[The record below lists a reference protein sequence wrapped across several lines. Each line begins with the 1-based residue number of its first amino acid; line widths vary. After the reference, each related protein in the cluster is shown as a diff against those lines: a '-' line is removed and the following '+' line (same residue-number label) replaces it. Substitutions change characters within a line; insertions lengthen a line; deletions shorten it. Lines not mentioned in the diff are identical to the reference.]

1 MPAGENVRRI
11 KMTFKEKVMNY
22 TKESQKIRSEA
33 NKEKKPSDYYRKRG
47 DGYFEYLVSIV
58 FDVQWMIKTIQNDSM
73 TDEAKIRELKH
84 TIERQMEEDQ

>member
-1 MPAGENVRRI
+1 
-11 KMTFKEKVMNY
+11 MTFKEKIMNY
-22 TKESQKIRSEA
+22 TEESQKIRSEA
-33 NKEKKPSDYYRKRG
+33 KKEKKLNDYYRKRG

-58 FDVQWMIKTIQNDSM
+58 FDVQWMIQIIQNDSI

>member
-1 MPAGENVRRI
+1 
-11 KMTFKEKVMNY
+11 MTFKEKVMNY
-22 TKESQKIRSEA
+22 TDESQKIRSEA
-33 NKEKKPSDYYRKRG
+33 KKEKKLNDYYRKRG

>member
-1 MPAGENVRRI
+1 
-11 KMTFKEKVMNY
+11 MTFKEKVMNY
-22 TKESQKIRSEA
+22 TEESQKIRSEA
-33 NKEKKPSDYYRKRG
+33 KKEKKLSDYYRKRG

>member
-1 MPAGENVRRI
+1 
-11 KMTFKEKVMNY
+11 MTFKEKVMNY
-22 TKESQKIRSEA
+22 TEESQKIRSEA

>member
-1 MPAGENVRRI
+1 
-11 KMTFKEKVMNY
+11 MTFKEKVMNY
-22 TKESQKIRSEA
+22 TEESQKIRSEA
-33 NKEKKPSDYYRKRG
+33 KKEKKLNDYYRKRG

-58 FDVQWMIKTIQNDSM
+58 FDVQWMIQIIQNDSI

>member
-1 MPAGENVRRI
+1 
-11 KMTFKEKVMNY
+11 MTFKEKIMNY
-22 TKESQKIRSEA
+22 TEESQKIRSEA
-33 NKEKKPSDYYRKRG
+33 KKEKKLGDYYRKRG

-58 FDVQWMIKTIQNDSM
+58 FDVQWMIKIIQNDSL